1 MNINQR
7 DQIGR
12 PDDLT
17 GLPTV
22 EWPDI
27 YTYLIE
33 KPSVYSKEKLRA
45 FKSLDAYNYVLNGVQ
60 DLKYKDLPDEF
71 CVVRSEHTHLT
82 HTTLQLKVS

>member
-1 MNINQR
+1 MLLEQVNMNQR

-45 FKSLDAYNYVLNGVQ
+45 YKSLDAYNYVLNGHVQ
-60 DLKYKDLPDEF
+60 DLKYKDLPDVL
-71 CVVRSEHTHLT
+71 CRAIRT
-82 HTTLQLKVS
+82 HT